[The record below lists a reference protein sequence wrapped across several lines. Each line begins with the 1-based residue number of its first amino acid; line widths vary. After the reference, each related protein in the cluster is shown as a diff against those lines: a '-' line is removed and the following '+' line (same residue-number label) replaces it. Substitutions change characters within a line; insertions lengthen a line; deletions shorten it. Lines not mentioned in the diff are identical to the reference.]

1 MSRHNVQLRRRPR
14 RSLTNRDLV
23 PDLGVAVGSVALT
36 VGLHW
41 ATLPWLGE
49 GLPLLLLAST
59 AAALTSWRGLGSGML
74 ASSLGTTVAS
84 VMFIQPIH
92 TFGVEAH
99 KGSVPVEALLMFG
112 SSMFVCWLIY
122 RVRAE
127 QEDHDAVHVRQND
140 ALAFVSHELR
150 HPLAT
155 VQLAAS
161 MLERDRSEETRARA
175 TKLILSSAARLG
187 RVVDDLV
194 DVTRLQREELRI
206 NSAVLRLQD
215 PILAAVEAAA
225 PAIAQRQQCLEAVVA
240 TTPSLWVNG
249 DEGRLQQVFEN
260 LLSNASRYSPE
271 GAEITVTSRQEGT
284 AAVVTVRDTGLG
296 VSQDMLERIFDPFVR
311 ENGSVA
317 EGLGIGLTLVR
328 NLVNQHGGHI
338 TASSDGPGRGSTFTI
353 ELPLVAG
360 PAMAAAPSEMAIDR
374 SPLKSVYT
382 R

>member
-1 MSRHNVQLRRRPR
+1 
-14 RSLTNRDLV
+14 
-23 PDLGVAVGSVALT
+23 VAVGSVAVT
-36 VGLHW
+36 VAIHW
-41 ATLPWLGE
+41 AILPWLGE

-59 AAALTSWRGLGSGML
+59 AAALTSWRGLGSGVL
-74 ASSLGTTVAS
+74 ASSLGTTVGS
-84 VMFIQPIH
+84 VLFIQPIH
-92 TFGVEAH
+92 RFGIEAH
-99 KGSVPVEALLMFG
+99 SGSVPVETLLMFG

-122 RVRAE
+122 RLKVER
-127 QEDHDAVHVRQND
+127 EDVDAVQVRRND

-155 VQLAAS
+155 VQLAAA
-161 MLERDRSEETRARA
+161 MLERDRSEETRVRA

-194 DVTRLQREELRI
+194 DVTRLQREGLKI
-206 NSAVLRLQD
+206 DAAVLPLQD
-215 PILAAVEAAA
+215 TILAAVDAAA

-240 TTPSLWVNG
+240 TSPALWVNG

-271 GAEITVTSRQEGT
+271 GAEITITSWQEGH
-284 AAVVTVRDTGLG
+284 AAVVTVRDTGVG
-296 VSQDMLERIFDPFVR
+296 ISQDMLERIFDPFVR
-311 ENGSVA
+311 ETGSGS

-353 ELPLVAG
+353 ELPLVAPPRLQG
-360 PAMAAAPSEMAIDR
+360 NGADLPVDQPA
-374 SPLKSVYT
+374 LKSV
-382 R
+382 